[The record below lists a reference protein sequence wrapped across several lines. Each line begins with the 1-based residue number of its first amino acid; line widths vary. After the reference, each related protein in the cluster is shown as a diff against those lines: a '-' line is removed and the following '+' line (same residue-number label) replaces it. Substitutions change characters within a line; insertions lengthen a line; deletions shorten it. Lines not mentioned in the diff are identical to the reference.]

1 MSEPQ
6 IPFENPDLRDIV
18 RASNRRF
25 LCKWLCT
32 TAAILLVEVFFLFPT
47 AAGYVGWVQAALL
60 CAALLVIPFVVFG
73 GPAWVR
79 DTSFVGTVIS
89 TQFSVRLEAFSR
101 IGGGIGKGGRPYA
114 STRGYNQ
121 VNYCKM
127 AVRLDDGSV
136 RTRTVRLP
144 GDSETFPLREG
155 DRIVKFR
162 GLPYP
167 VILGCKTPF
176 CVVCGHMDDDG
187 KGECRGCGCSLI
199 VLTDDEMASAS
210 GGPNLF

>member
-1 MSEPQ
+1 MNAPK
-6 IPFENPDLRDIV
+6 IPFENPDLREIV
-18 RASNRRF
+18 RADDRRF
-25 LCKWLCT
+25 LWKWLGT
-32 TAAILLVEVFFLFPT
+32 TAAILLFEVLFLFPT
-47 AAGYVGWVQAALL
+47 AAGYVGWVQSALL
-60 CAALLVIPFVVFG
+60 CAALLVLPFFAFG
-73 GPAWVR
+73 GPAWIS
-79 DTSFVGTVIS
+79 DTGFVGTVLS
-89 TQFSVRLEAFSR
+89 TRFSVRLEAFSR
-101 IGGGIGKGGRPYA
+101 IGGGIGRGGRPYA

-127 AVRLDDGSV
+127 TIRSDDGSI

-144 GDSETFPLREG
+144 GDSETFPLRVG
-155 DRIVKFR
+155 DRVVKFR

-199 VLTDDEMASAS
+199 VSERDDET
-210 GGPNLF
+210 LFQ

>member
-1 MSEPQ
+1 MNTPK
-6 IPFENPDLRDIV
+6 IPFENPDLREIV
-18 RASNRRF
+18 KANDRRF
-25 LCKWLCT
+25 LLKWLCT
-32 TAAILLVEVFFLFPT
+32 TAAILLVEALFLLPT
-47 AAGYVGWVQAALL
+47 AAEYVGWLQASLLCIALL
-60 CAALLVIPFVVFG
+60 TVPFFAFG

-79 DTSFVGTVIS
+79 DTSFVGTVLS
-89 TQFSVRLEAFSR
+89 TQFSVRLETFSR

-127 AVRLDDGSV
+127 TIRSDDEAVQ
-136 RTRTVRLP
+136 TRTVRLP
-144 GDSETFPLREG
+144 GDSETFPLRVG

-176 CVVCGHMDDDG
+176 CVVCGYMDDDG

-199 VLTDDEMASAS
+199 VLDRDDET
-210 GGPNLF
+210 FFQ

>member
-1 MSEPQ
+1 MNTPK
-6 IPFENPDLRDIV
+6 IPFENPDLQEIV
-18 RASNRRF
+18 RANDRRL
-25 LCKWLCT
+25 LCKWLGT
-32 TAAILLVEVFFLFPT
+32 TAVILLVDVLFLFPT
-47 AAGYVGWVQAALL
+47 AAGYVGWVQSALL
-60 CAALLVIPFVVFG
+60 CMALLALPFFAFG
-73 GPAWVR
+73 VPAWIS
-79 DTSFVGTVIS
+79 DTGFVGTVLS
-89 TQFSVRLEAFSR
+89 TRFSVRLEAFSR
-101 IGGGIGKGGRPYA
+101 IGGGIGRGGRPYA

-127 AVRLDDGSV
+127 TVRSDDGSV

-176 CVVCGHMDDDG
+176 CVACGHMDDDG

-199 VLTDDEMASAS
+199 VPEQDDETFFK
-210 GGPNLF
+210 NF